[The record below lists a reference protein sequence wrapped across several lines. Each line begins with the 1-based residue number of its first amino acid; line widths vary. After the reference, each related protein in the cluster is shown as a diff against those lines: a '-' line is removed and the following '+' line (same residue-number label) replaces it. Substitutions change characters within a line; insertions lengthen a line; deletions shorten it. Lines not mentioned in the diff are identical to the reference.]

1 MSIFKFPVGPVDLF
15 NEPAFRLGA
24 FHARPAV
31 REIETDQHV
40 ERLEPRVFQVL
51 VVLARSRNRTI
62 SRQALIAQCWNGRF
76 VSDDALNRTI
86 GKLRQVFAR
95 DGSRSVIIETVPRLG
110 YQLRVNGADDA
121 VSGPGPVH
129 DGDGLRTGGVGP
141 EIVGAP
147 DHLRHA
153 VENRYLE
160 IGSDQR
166 TVGPETVR
174 EAGRA
179 LSHVLQAVEISIGA
193 GGSLLR
199 LTIQIE
205 ALEPDTRANASL
217 GLDTTLNSLAAEL
230 ARYKGR
236 DH

>member
-1 MSIFKFPVGPVDLF
+1 MSLLKFPIMQIDLF

-31 REIETDQHV
+31 REIEIDRYI

-51 VVLARSRNRTI
+51 VMLARSPNRTI
-62 SRQALIAQCWNGRF
+62 SRDALIAQCWHGRF

-95 DGSRSVIIETVPRLG
+95 DRTRSVIIETVPRLG
-110 YQLRVNGADDA
+110 YQLRVNRTDVGA
-121 VSGPGPVH
+121 SGYLRE
-129 DGDGLRTGGVGP
+129 GDGSRIGGGTPDSLPHGVGTRYLP
-141 EIVGAP
+141 TQP
-147 DHLRHA
+147 DHRIVVSETLGEAALALGQVLRA
-153 VENRYLE
+153 IEM
-160 IGSDQR
+160 S
-166 TVGPETVR
+166 TGP
-174 EAGRA
+174 
-179 LSHVLQAVEISIGA
+179 
-193 GGSLLR
+193 GGSLLK

-205 ALEPDTRANASL
+205 ALGPDRRHDVSL
-217 GLDTTLNSLAAEL
+217 GRSETLNNLAAEL